1 MGWTTESELAS
12 EGLWSARRRALT
24 VGLVLTIT
32 LVAFEALAISTVM
45 PVVAREL
52 GGLDLYGWVFSAFFL
67 GNLVGIVVVGGLIDR
82 GGLIRPFVAG
92 LTLFGVGLAIGGLA
106 PSMPILVVGRLLQG
120 FGAGSIAPTAY
131 VAIGRSLPEE
141 LRARMFATLSTPW
154 GLPGGLGPALAGGIA
169 PQSTWR
175 GPVPGFA

>member
-82 GGLIRPFVAG
+82 GGLICSRRCPRPGSSQASWDR
-92 LTLFGVGLAIGGLA
+92 
-106 PSMPILVVGRLLQG
+106 PSP
-120 FGAGSIAPTAY
+120 GSS
-131 VAIGRSLPEE
+131 RSSP
-141 LRARMFATLSTPW
+141 
-154 GLPGGLGPALAGGIA
+154 PGGP
-169 PQSTWR
+169 SSW
-175 GPVPGFA
+175 V